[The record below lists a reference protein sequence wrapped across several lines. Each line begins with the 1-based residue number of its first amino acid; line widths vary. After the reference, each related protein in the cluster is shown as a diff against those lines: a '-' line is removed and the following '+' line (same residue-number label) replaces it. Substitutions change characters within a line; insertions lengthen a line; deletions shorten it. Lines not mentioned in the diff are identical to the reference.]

1 MSLTLKSASI
11 FHLLLMKLNVHCNK
25 WYWVAYYFNNN
36 DDEVAIKS
44 IKMQMVI
51 ILEHLETDEFMRLS
65 HTQHGQSFRLPP

>member
-1 MSLTLKSASI
+1 
-11 FHLLLMKLNVHCNK
+11 
-25 WYWVAYYFNNN
+25 VAYYFNNN